1 MLRLEI
7 ADLCVRKLHAQNE
20 ISREPLNGGLVFL
33 IYPFL
38 ACDSPPHAEALVPA
52 STMTWSSLDDSTVT
66 ECNSYVMK
74 TYPLG
79 SGVVDDGGY
88 SYCSH

>member
-7 ADLCVRKLHAQNE
+7 TDLCVRKLYAQNE
-20 ISREPLNGGLVFL
+20 ISREPVNGGLVFL

-38 ACDSPPHAEALVPA
+38 ACDPPPHAEALVPA
-52 STMTWSSLDDSTVT
+52 STMTWSSLDDSMVT
-66 ECNSYVMK
+66 QCNSCVMK